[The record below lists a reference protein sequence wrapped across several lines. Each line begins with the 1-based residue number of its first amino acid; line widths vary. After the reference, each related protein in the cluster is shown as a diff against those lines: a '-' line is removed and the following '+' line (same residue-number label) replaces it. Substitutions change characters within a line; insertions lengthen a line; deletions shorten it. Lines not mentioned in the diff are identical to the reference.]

1 MKYLETYKP
10 ILTISKDGLHTLNK
24 VILDEEVNVDIK
36 RGLVELFKKAHFFLQ
51 QFCEGNETNQGILAE
66 HRDIFLEYSHLDV
79 GQIDLLCAIYSENR
93 YLCESIPDSFLQ
105 KFISFIEVEG
115 RQPCFLKF
123 FKVQFYI
130 FIILSLFFFK
140 RTLLTKVRL
149 SKKLKAL
156 ISPKTKFES

>member
-123 FKVQFYI
+123 FKVQFLYFYNSFSI
-130 FIILSLFFFK
+130 SL
-140 RTLLTKVRL
+140 
-149 SKKLKAL
+149 
-156 ISPKTKFES
+156 